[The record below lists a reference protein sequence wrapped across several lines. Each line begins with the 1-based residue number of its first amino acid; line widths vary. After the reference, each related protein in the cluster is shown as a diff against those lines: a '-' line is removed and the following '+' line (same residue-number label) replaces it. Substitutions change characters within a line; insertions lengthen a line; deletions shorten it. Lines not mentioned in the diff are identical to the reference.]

1 MKIFFKIPAMIV
13 AIFMTFEFATEKTF
27 MTFLIIWLGYALYCL
42 GLLKANEIK
51 NIKNNTK
58 LKHV

>member
-1 MKIFFKIPAMIV
+1 MKIFFKIPAMIIG
-13 AIFMTFEFATEKTF
+13 IFITFEYATEKTF
-27 MTFLIIWLGYALYCL
+27 ISFLIIWLGYALYCL

-51 NIKNNTK
+51 YIKNNSK